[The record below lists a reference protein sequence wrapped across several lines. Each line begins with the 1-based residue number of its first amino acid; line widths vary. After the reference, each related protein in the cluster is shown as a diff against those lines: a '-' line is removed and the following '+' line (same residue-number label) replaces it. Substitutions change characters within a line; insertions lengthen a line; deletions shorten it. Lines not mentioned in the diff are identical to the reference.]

1 MSSILFAIFGSLIC
15 LSTLT
20 NGQSCDQY
28 TEELTCEVS
37 SSCTWIDASGLC
49 RCASEVKQDIL
60 WNVDTSG
67 SIGYNGFQ
75 TQKTFIKKMV
85 TQGISNGSNIGF
97 YMFSSNVNASRD
109 IQHWNDDD
117 LLEYVEG
124 LYWTA
129 GFTNTGGVL
138 TASLAEFERSYDP
151 ERQQILMLITD
162 GIPCVSGNCPHSV
175 CGYANDFLQEGIC
188 VLISVYSISDCH
200 LYAKSQTNPY

>member
-1 MSSILFAIFGSLIC
+1 MLNMGPILEIDQY
-15 LSTLT
+15 STLT
-20 NGQSCDQY
+20 N
-28 TEELTCEVS
+28 
-37 SSCTWIDASGLC
+37 
-49 RCASEVKQDIL
+49 
-60 WNVDTSG
+60 
-67 SIGYNGFQ
+67 
-75 TQKTFIKKMV
+75 
-85 TQGISNGSNIGF
+85 
-97 YMFSSNVNASRD
+97 

-117 LLEYVEG
+117 LLQYVEG

-151 ERQQILMLITD
+151 ERQQILMLNTD

-200 LYAKSQTNPY
+200 LYAKSQSNPY